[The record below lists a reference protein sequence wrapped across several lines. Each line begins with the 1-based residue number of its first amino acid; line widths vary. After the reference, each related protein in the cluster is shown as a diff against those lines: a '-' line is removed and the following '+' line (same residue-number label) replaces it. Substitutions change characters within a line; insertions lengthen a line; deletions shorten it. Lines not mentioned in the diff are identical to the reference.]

1 MIFIKKILPNL
12 LVLSSIVMM
21 FIVSQTSNNQEIQDI
36 FRMIDDLATNLIL
49 VIVAITLGL
58 FVAQYLYVLVGLVA
72 AMALVVMVPALNTA
86 LNLSVDYVLAWTA
99 SNLPCD
105 SRQDTMLVR
114 FRENPS
120 GDASFINPC
129 GSSVA
134 TISGIASTGI

>member
-58 FVAQYLYVLVGLVA
+58 FVAQYLYVL
-72 AMALVVMVPALNTA
+72 
-86 LNLSVDYVLAWTA
+86 
-99 SNLPCD
+99 
-105 SRQDTMLVR
+105 
-114 FRENPS
+114 
-120 GDASFINPC
+120 
-129 GSSVA
+129 
-134 TISGIASTGI
+134 

>member
-86 LNLSVDYVLAWTA
+86 LNLSVDYVLACGLVCLGFSA
-99 SNLPCD
+99 ISNIYANY
-105 SRQDTMLVR
+105 R
-114 FRENPS
+114 
-120 GDASFINPC
+120 
-129 GSSVA
+129 
-134 TISGIASTGI
+134 GIE

>member
-58 FVAQYLYVLVGLVA
+58 FVAQYL
-72 AMALVVMVPALNTA
+72 
-86 LNLSVDYVLAWTA
+86 
-99 SNLPCD
+99 
-105 SRQDTMLVR
+105 
-114 FRENPS
+114 
-120 GDASFINPC
+120 
-129 GSSVA
+129 
-134 TISGIASTGI
+134 